1 MRYDPFRRFPH
12 DFAYIIIYYISRAA
26 QVKVLGVLAMV
37 DDGELDWKVVTVRT
51 QDELAPKLNDI
62 DDVEKHCPGVV
73 TGRSL
78 NIWLPTW

>member
-1 MRYDPFRRFPH
+1 MRYDPFWRFPH
-12 DFAYIIIYYISRAA
+12 GFAYILMCYVFRAV

-37 DDGELDWKVVTVRT
+37 DDGELDWKVVTIRT

-73 TGRSL
+73 TGNPLTHRS
-78 NIWLPTW
+78 PHR